1 MRFFTILIL
10 STTLC
15 YSQLVDVSK
24 IYPLASVES
33 PPVFDNCLNIIQKDQ
48 KKCFEQTV
56 NDHIQRNLNYPEDAF
71 DSKSGGR
78 VLVSFIIDRNGYI
91 SDIFTKGPNQ
101 SLENEVERVVSLL
114 SNPKP
119 AKINGIDVS
128 INYSLP
134 VNFYLISQFKY
145 SEINVPA
152 GTNVYQSPDIKSKQ
166 IFYTKGDLKLNARNE
181 GRFWLVDLN
190 EEGSLLGYVSKDDV
204 ISIEE
209 YNKTNLEVV
218 KPKSV
223 YVNEQLDKIENN
235 LTIDEVQLNENDK
248 NNQFNSE
255 KNNLLKQYE
264 LDNLKLDSYIQK
276 LEKQKEIDRKIPG
289 TNDSDLYY
297 GNALKEL
304 IKILKKEIEIKYLIL
319 SDQNPDI
326 FYDTDFDIRSRN
338 NKKKAEKYLNEVE
351 FIQYDYVKD
360 NFLNYPSV
368 DDRERIFELLS
379 EIDNLKYVTV
389 QDSPSIEELKSI
401 DVKETVVDFT
411 SKSQLNNSN
420 EEDEIKQIAEVN
432 SSSGEN
438 VSDAVNNSQD
448 SSIDVS
454 TAKKRLKDL
463 FFLFSQDLISKEIY
477 EEFALEL
484 RQIIDTEEKKNIT
497 STSDLKISP
506 KEALE
511 RIRSLRS
518 FLDQDLIS
526 KDTYDDAVK
535 LLKDIATNID

>member
-15 YSQLVDVSK
+15 NSQLVDVAK
-24 IYPLASVES
+24 VYPLASVES

-71 DSKSGGR
+71 DSKTGGR

-91 SDIFTKGPNQ
+91 SDVYTKGPNQ

-114 SNPKP
+114 SNTKP

-145 SEINVPA
+145 SEITVPA
-152 GTNVYQSPDIKSKQ
+152 GINVYESPDIKSKQ

-204 ISIEE
+204 ISIEK

-218 KPKSV
+218 KPKSI
-223 YVNEQLDKIENN
+223 YVNEQFDKIENN
-235 LTIDEVQLNENDK
+235 LTINENDK

-255 KNNLLKQYE
+255 ENNLLKQYE

-351 FIQYDYVKD
+351 FIQYDYVRD

-411 SKSQLNNSN
+411 SKSLLNNSN
-420 EEDEIKQIAEVN
+420 EEDEIKLNTEVN

-484 RQIIDTEEKKNIT
+484 RQIIDTEEKKNIN

-526 KDTYDDAVK
+526 KETYDDAVK

>member
-15 YSQLVDVSK
+15 NSQLVDVDRV
-24 IYPLASVES
+24 YPLASVES

-71 DSKSGGR
+71 DSKTGGR

-91 SDIFTKGPNQ
+91 SDVYTKGPNQ

-119 AKINGIDVS
+119 AKINGINVS

-145 SEINVPA
+145 SEITVPA
-152 GTNVYQSPDIKSKQ
+152 GINVYESPDIKSKQ

-235 LTIDEVQLNENDK
+235 LKINEVQLNENDK

-351 FIQYDYVKD
+351 FIQYNYVRD

-420 EEDEIKQIAEVN
+420 EEEEVKLNTEVN
-432 SSSGEN
+432 SKSDEN
-438 VSDAVNNSQD
+438 ISNVVNKSED

-454 TAKKRLKDL
+454 TAKKRLKEV
-463 FFLFSQDLISKEIY
+463 FFLFSQDLISKEVY

-484 RQIIDTEEKKNIT
+484 RQIINTEEKKIIT
-497 STSDLKISP
+497 STSNLKISP

-526 KDTYDDAVK
+526 KETYDDAVK

>member
-15 YSQLVDVSK
+15 NSQLVDVDK
-24 IYPLASVES
+24 VYPLASVES

-48 KKCFEQTV
+48 KKCFEQSV

-71 DSKSGGR
+71 DSKTGGR

-91 SDIFTKGPNQ
+91 LDIYTKGPNQ

-119 AKINGIDVS
+119 AKINGINVS

-145 SEINVPA
+145 SEINIPA
-152 GTNVYQSPDIKSKQ
+152 GINVYQSPDIKSKQ

-218 KPKSV
+218 KPKSI
-223 YVNEQLDKIENN
+223 YVNEQFDKIENN
-235 LTIDEVQLNENDK
+235 LTINENDK

-255 KNNLLKQYE
+255 ENNLLKQYE

-351 FIQYDYVKD
+351 FIQYNYVRD

-411 SKSQLNNSN
+411 SKSLINNSN
-420 EEDEIKQIAEVN
+420 EEDEIKLNTEVN

-454 TAKKRLKDL
+454 SAKKRLKDL
-463 FFLFSQDLISKEIY
+463 FFLFSQDLISKEVY

-484 RQIIDTEEKKNIT
+484 RQIIDTEEKKNVI
-497 STSDLKISP
+497 STSNLKISP

-526 KDTYDDAVK
+526 RDTYDDAVK

>member
-1 MRFFTILIL
+1 M
-10 STTLC
+10 C

-91 SDIFTKGPNQ
+91 SDIYTKGPNQ

-145 SEINVPA
+145 SEITLAA
-152 GTNVYQSPDIKSKQ
+152 GTNVYQSPDTKSKQ

-209 YNKTNLEVV
+209 YNKNIEVV
-218 KPKSV
+218 KPISV

-235 LTIDEVQLNENDK
+235 LTINENDK

-255 KNNLLKQYE
+255 ENNLLKQYE

-401 DVKETVVDFT
+401 DVKETVVDLT

-420 EEDEIKQIAEVN
+420 EEDEIKLNTGVN

-438 VSDAVNNSQD
+438 ISDAVNNSQD

-484 RQIIDTEEKKNIT
+484 RQIIDNEEKKNIT
-497 STSDLKISP
+497 STSNLKISP

-526 KDTYDDAVK
+526 KETYDDAVK
-535 LLKDIATNID
+535 LLKDIANNID

>member
-48 KKCFEQTV
+48 KKCFEQSV

-351 FIQYDYVKD
+351 FIQYNYVRD

-518 FLDQDLIS
+518 FLGQDLIS

>member
-15 YSQLVDVSK
+15 NSQLVDVDRV
-24 IYPLASVES
+24 YPLASVES

-48 KKCFEQTV
+48 KKCFEQSV

-71 DSKSGGR
+71 DSKTGGR

-91 SDIFTKGPNQ
+91 SDVYTKGPNQ

-119 AKINGIDVS
+119 AKINGINVS

-145 SEINVPA
+145 SEITVPA
-152 GTNVYQSPDIKSKQ
+152 GINVYESPDIKSKQ

-235 LTIDEVQLNENDK
+235 LKINEVQLNENDK

-351 FIQYDYVKD
+351 FIQYNYVRD

-411 SKSQLNNSN
+411 SKPLLNNSN
-420 EEDEIKQIAEVN
+420 EEDEIKLNTEVN

-484 RQIIDTEEKKNIT
+484 RQIIDSEEKKNIN

-526 KDTYDDAVK
+526 KETYDDAVK